1 MGTDEAAITV
11 ENLRRTYG
19 SQGSLFRKKSRLIEA
34 VKDISFTVDYGELFV
49 MVGPNG
55 AGKTTTMKILTTLL
69 LPTSGKVSILGLD
82 VTKQAN
88 EVKKHIGFVF
98 GGERGL
104 YWRLSGKDNL
114 RYFATLYGMPAD
126 AAKKRIASLLE
137 VVGLT
142 ERQDSLVEEYSRG
155 MKQRLHIARG
165 LLHDPQVL
173 FLDEPTLGLDPVAA
187 REVRRMIKDVVERG
201 KTVFMTTHYM
211 FEADE
216 LANRIAVLRK
226 GEIAAMENPKNL
238 KKIVEDL
245 SVISIIGRDI
255 PQDIITKIRT
265 LDGVAALSETTFESY
280 QYLRIQSAESEKLLK
295 AVLSMLKTYEIE
307 SVEVVKPTL
316 EDAYM
321 RLVAE

>member
-1 MGTDEAAITV
+1 MGTDTAAIAV
-11 ENLRRTYG
+11 ENLVRTYG
-19 SQGSLFRKKSRLIEA
+19 SQGGFFTKKSTLIEA
-34 VKDISFTVDYGELFV
+34 VKDISFTVDSGELFV

-69 LPTSGKVSILGLD
+69 LPTSGRVSILGLD
-82 VTKQAN
+82 IMKQAR
-88 EVKKHIGFVF
+88 EVKKRIGFVF

-114 RYFATLYGMPAD
+114 RYFATLYGIPAD
-126 AAKKRIASLLE
+126 VARRRIASLLDA
-137 VVGLT
+137 VGLT

-165 LLHDPQVL
+165 LLNDPEVL

-187 REVRRMIKDVVERG
+187 REVRRMIKTVVESG

-216 LANRIAVLRK
+216 LANRVAVLRK
-226 GEIAAMENPKNL
+226 GEIAALENPKNL
-238 KKIVEDL
+238 KKLVEDL
-245 SVISIIGRDI
+245 SVISIIGREI
-255 PQDIITKIRT
+255 PQTLITTIRT
-265 LDGVAALSETTFESY
+265 LDGVAAVSETSFENY
-280 QYLRIQSAESEKLLK
+280 QYLRVQSSESEKLLK
-295 AVLSMLKTYEIE
+295 TILSKLERCEIE

-321 RLVAE
+321 RLVKE